1 MLCFLWRRWRSGR
14 RVVCCWAGLL
24 GVPVGGGL
32 PACVACGPT
41 GVPGA
46 VGPGRPRDRHTRAS
60 LGVVDLEAR
69 PCPPDP
75 PAPST
80 PVAPSVLCG
89 AVQAPP
95 PPTGTAARPSGP
107 SDAPP
112 RRWRLRCC
120 VVPSR
125 PRRRPRAPQPG
136 PPVPPTPLHI
146 GGDWHAGVC
155 LGALSRSPP
164 VPSGPSGAL
173 HTCGAWSLCVPV
185 GGDPPVSRPRRE
197 LRSARRLVVRRGPAA
212 HRHRGVTRC
221 PQVSCPALAC
231 RIAEPTLN
239 FARNSLAALSNHELR
254 ALELQ
259 RFQTLLNVHTIELRA
274 VFVGGAAVTD
284 ECCGQVL
291 GLPADRYRGLVPP
304 L

>member
-1 MLCFLWRRWRSGR
+1 MCPCAAAQHDFA
-14 RVVCCWAGLL
+14 CCSWLHGF
-24 GVPVGGGL
+24 
-32 PACVACGPT
+32 
-41 GVPGA
+41 
-46 VGPGRPRDRHTRAS
+46 
-60 LGVVDLEAR
+60 
-69 PCPPDP
+69 
-75 PAPST
+75 
-80 PVAPSVLCG
+80 
-89 AVQAPP
+89 
-95 PPTGTAARPSGP
+95 
-107 SDAPP
+107 
-112 RRWRLRCC
+112 
-120 VVPSR
+120 SR
-125 PRRRPRAPQPG
+125 RRRPR
-136 PPVPPTPLHI
+136 PPARSP
-146 GGDWHAGVC
+146 HAS
-155 LGALSRSPP
+155 LTARSSRSRSPP

-197 LRSARRLVVRRGPAA
+197 LRSARRLVVRPGPAA

-254 ALELQ
+254 SLELQ

>member
-1 MLCFLWRRWRSGR
+1 MGPRPCAVFLVAPLAFRAPRG
-14 RVVCCWAGLL
+14 VLL
-24 GVPVGGGL
+24 GRAAWCARGRW
-32 PACVACGPT
+32 PAREPSA
-41 GVPGA
+41 
-46 VGPGRPRDRHTRAS
+46 PRAFGSARR
-60 LGVVDLEAR
+60 LEAR
-69 PCPPDP
+69 PG
-75 PAPST
+75 PATAHGHRS
-80 PVAPSVLCG
+80 
-89 AVQAPP
+89 QAH
-95 PPTGTAARPSGP
+95 GSLRR
-107 SDAPP
+107 PP

-197 LRSARRLVVRRGPAA
+197 LRSARRLVVRPGPAA

-254 ALELQ
+254 SLELQ

-291 GLPADRYRGLVPP
+291 GFPADRYRGLVPP

>member
-1 MLCFLWRRWRSGR
+1 MGPRPCAVFLVAPLAFRAPRG
-14 RVVCCWAGLL
+14 VLL
-24 GVPVGGGL
+24 GRAAWCARGRW
-32 PACVACGPT
+32 PAREPSA
-41 GVPGA
+41 
-46 VGPGRPRDRHTRAS
+46 PRAFGSARR
-60 LGVVDLEAR
+60 LEAR
-69 PCPPDP
+69 PGPATAHGHRSQAHGSLRRPPCRWRLRCCVVPARPRHRPRAPQSGPRVP
-75 PAPST
+75 PAPSM

-89 AVQAPP
+89 AGQAPP
-95 PPTGTAARPSGP
+95 PPTGTAARP
-107 SDAPP
+107 
-112 RRWRLRCC
+112 
-120 VVPSR
+120 
-125 PRRRPRAPQPG
+125 
-136 PPVPPTPLHI
+136 T
-146 GGDWHAGVC
+146 
-155 LGALSRSPP
+155 
-164 VPSGPSGAL
+164 GPSGAL

-197 LRSARRLVVRRGPAA
+197 LRSARRLVVRPGPAA

-254 ALELQ
+254 SLELQ

>member
-1 MLCFLWRRWRSGR
+1 MGPRPCAVFLVAPLAFRAPRG
-14 RVVCCWAGLL
+14 VLL
-24 GVPVGGGL
+24 GRAAWCARGRW
-32 PACVACGPT
+32 PAREPSA
-41 GVPGA
+41 
-46 VGPGRPRDRHTRAS
+46 PRAFGSARR
-60 LGVVDLEAR
+60 LEAR
-69 PCPPDP
+69 PGPATAHGHRSQAHGSLRRPPCRWRLRCCVVPARPRHRPRAPQSGPRVP

-95 PPTGTAARPSGP
+95 PPTGTAARPTGP
-107 SDAPP
+107 SGA
-112 RRWRLRCC
+112 
-120 VVPSR
+120 
-125 PRRRPRAPQPG
+125 
-136 PPVPPTPLHI
+136 LHI

-197 LRSARRLVVRRGPAA
+197 LRSARRLVVRPGPAA

-254 ALELQ
+254 SLELQ

-274 VFVGGAAVTD
+274 IFVGGAAVTD

-291 GLPADRYRGLVPP
+291 GFPADRYRGLVPP

>member
-24 GVPVGGGL
+24 GVPVGGGP
-32 PACVACGPT
+32 PAS
-41 GVPGA
+41 
-46 VGPGRPRDRHTRAS
+46 RPRREPSARR
-60 LGVVDLEAR
+60 VVSK
-69 PCPPDP
+69 P
-75 PAPST
+75 
-80 PVAPSVLCG
+80 G
-89 AVQAPP
+89 QAPP
-95 PPTGTAARPSGP
+95 PPTGTAVRPTGPSGALHAGGAFGAVWCRP
-107 SDAPP
+107 GPATAHGHRSQAHGSLRRPP

-197 LRSARRLVVRRGPAA
+197 LRSARRLVVRPGPAA

-254 ALELQ
+254 SLELQ

>member
-1 MLCFLWRRWRSGR
+1 MGPRPCAVFLVAPLAFRAPRGVLLGRAAWCARGRWPSCLCCLWPHGCSGR
-14 RVVCCWAGLL
+14 RRAR
-24 GVPVGGGL
+24 P
-32 PACVACGPT
+32 PARSP
-41 GVPGA
+41 
-46 VGPGRPRDRHTRAS
+46 HAS
-60 LGVVDLEAR
+60 LRLGVVDLEAR

-80 PVAPSVLCG
+80 P
-89 AVQAPP
+89 AVPC
-95 PPTGTAARPSGP
+95 
-107 SDAPP
+107 
-112 RRWRLRCC
+112 CC
-120 VVPSR
+120 V
-125 PRRRPRAPQPG
+125 
-136 PPVPPTPLHI
+136 
-146 GGDWHAGVC
+146 W
-155 LGALSRSPP
+155 LSVSTRSPA

-197 LRSARRLVVRRGPAA
+197 LRSARRLVVRPGPAA
-212 HRHRGVTRC
+212 HRYRGVTRC
-221 PQVSCPALAC
+221 PRVSCPALAC

-254 ALELQ
+254 SLELQ
-259 RFQTLLNVHTIELRA
+259 RFGTLLRLHPIELRA
-274 VFVGGAAVTD
+274 IFVGGAAVTD